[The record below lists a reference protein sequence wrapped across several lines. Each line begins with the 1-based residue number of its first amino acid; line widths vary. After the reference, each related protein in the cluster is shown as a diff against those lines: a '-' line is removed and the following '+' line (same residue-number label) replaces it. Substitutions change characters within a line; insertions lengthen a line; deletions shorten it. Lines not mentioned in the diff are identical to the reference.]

1 MSEKLKIDE
10 NHGEEDNNSS
20 ESKEAWDLSDA
31 EQGWNEVRIFMGE
44 VEAWQERSAN
54 ELKNILVN

>member
-31 EQGWNEVRIFMGE
+31 EQGWNKVRIFMGE